1 MSATPSRRPRGPDG
15 PGGNTRAPRGGRYHH
30 GDLKAALAD
39 GAVELIGERGVR
51 GFSLA
56 ELSRRLG
63 VTVAAPYRHFTDRDE
78 LLAAVAARALHAFA
92 DALAAESDDRDPP
105 ELRLAAM
112 ARGYVRFA
120 AEQRPLFDA
129 VYATDL
135 DKSRY
140 PELASAYER
149 IDEPFS
155 SCVARLCPDD
165 AEAAAAL
172 EDALEASARGHAALL
187 LEGSYGEGPDA
198 IDRAAARAARTTV
211 ALIEG
216 FGIHAATPR
225 SAALGAAEDDLTSQP
240 GPAPPRR
247 AG

>member
-1 MSATPSRRPRGPDG
+1 M
-15 PGGNTRAPRGGRYHH
+15 
-30 GDLKAALAD
+30 
-39 GAVELIGERGVR
+39 R

-78 LLAAVAARALHAFA
+78 LLAAVAVRALYAFA
-92 DALAAESDDRDPP
+92 DELAAGSRDGDPP
-105 ELRLAAM
+105 QQRLAAM

-120 AEQRPLFDA
+120 AEQRPLFDV

-135 DKSRY
+135 DRSRY
-140 PELASAYER
+140 PELAPAYELVE
-149 IDEPFS
+149 EPFS

-187 LEGSYGEGPDA
+187 LEGSYGAGPDA
-198 IDRAAARAARTTV
+198 IDRAAARAARATV
-211 ALIEG
+211 ALIQG
-216 FGIHAATPR
+216 FGVCAA
-225 SAALGAAEDDLTSQP
+225 AP
-240 GPAPPRR
+240 GPAAQGQGGTPK
-247 AG
+247 